1 MSIEKTII
9 GRQEFCDLPQLGLKK
24 VRARID
30 SGARTTSL
38 HAYNIEIIKGEHG
51 EKLVKFNTHPEN
63 YRRKTGPSIT
73 IPLTDKR
80 RIVSSNGESED
91 RYIVYLDI
99 KMGTKRLRTQV
110 TLSSRHKM
118 SFPILIG
125 RNTIIQGDFL
135 IDVSK
140 KNTLKKARLIKKK
153 KEKIET

>member
-1 MSIEKTII
+1 MSEKTII

-38 HAYNIEIIKGEHG
+38 HAYNIEVIKGESG
-51 EKLVKFNTHPEN
+51 EKLIKFNTHPEN

-73 IPLTDKR
+73 LPFLGKR
-80 RIVSSNGESED
+80 RVVSSNGDSED
-91 RYIVYLDI
+91 RYTVYLDV
-99 KMGTKRLRTQV
+99 KLGKQLLRTQI
-110 TLSSRHKM
+110 TLTSRHKM

-125 RNTIIQGDFL
+125 RNTIIEGNFL

-140 KNTLKKARLIKKK
+140 KNILKKQTRKKK
-153 KEKIET
+153 DQ

>member
-1 MSIEKTII
+1 MNNNEKTII
-9 GRQEFCDLPQLGLKK
+9 GRQELCDLPQLGLKK

-38 HAYNIEIIKGEHG
+38 HAYNIEIIKGDHG

-63 YRRKTGPSIT
+63 YRRKSGPSIT
-73 IPLTDKR
+73 IPLADRR
-80 RIVSSNGESED
+80 RIVSSNGDSED

-99 KMGTKRLRTQV
+99 KLGSQLLRTQV

-140 KNTLKKARLIKKK
+140 KNTLRKTSPKNKEKKK
-153 KEKIET
+153 T